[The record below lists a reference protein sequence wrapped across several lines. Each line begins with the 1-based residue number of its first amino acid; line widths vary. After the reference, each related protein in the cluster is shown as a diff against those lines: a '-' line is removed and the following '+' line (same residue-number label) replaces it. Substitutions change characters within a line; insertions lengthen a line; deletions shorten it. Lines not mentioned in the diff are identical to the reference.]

1 MKHLKEFFTALIF
14 ILAVILDCIA
24 YPIQNLF
31 KKKPFQITQYYL
43 KCIENKSNL
52 KNN

>member
-14 ILAVILDCIA
+14 ILTVILDCII

-31 KKKPFQITQYYL
+31 KKESFQITQYYL
-43 KCIENKSNL
+43 KCVEKKSNL
-52 KNN
+52 KL